1 MSAAGAIAGT
11 MPRFVPPARPNRML
25 LAILA
30 LVLAISIIP
39 VKIGASVVGAKRD
52 GLVACFVALVL
63 ASLIGGFAARHFHLG
78 GALSV
83 FVAALVYM
91 LVLDTTYLRGLAV
104 AVIQFALS
112 IVLLIALSATVVGPM
127 LHRVMR

>member
-1 MSAAGAIAGT
+1 
-11 MPRFVPPARPNRML
+11 ML

-30 LVLAISIIP
+30 LVLAISIVP

>member
-1 MSAAGAIAGT
+1 
-11 MPRFVPPARPNRML
+11 ML
-25 LAILA
+25 LVVIA
-30 LVLAISIIP
+30 LVLAISVIP
-39 VKIGASVVGAKRD
+39 VKIGASLVGAKRD
-52 GLVACFVALVL
+52 GLLACFVALVL

-91 LVLDTTYLRGLAV
+91 LVLDTSYLRGLAV

-112 IVLLIALSATVVGPM
+112 VLLVIALAATFVGPM
-127 LHRVMR
+127 LHRALR